1 MLTTEP
7 EHARG
12 LALLSRLRQSLVQ
25 QVTSGTVVDISPG
38 GPFRI
43 QYARNDRADS
53 VRARQV
59 ILATGAYDRPVALPG
74 WTLPGVV
81 AAGGAQAM
89 AKSHGVLPGLRWRGP
104 RVRCC

>member
-1 MLTTEP
+1 M
-7 EHARG
+7 
-12 LALLSRLRQSLVQ
+12 RQR
-25 QVTSGTVVDISPG
+25 TSGTVVDISPG

-89 AKSHGVLPGLRWRGP
+89 AKSHGVLPGGRLVVFGSGPLLLTFAVQLHRWGCRWRP
-104 RVRCC
+104 